1 MRFNVIGWNFKKTP
15 IEVRERL
22 ALTRVQ
28 QIELANRLKESFKL
42 GGIVILSTCNRTEFF
57 LANAEQQLD
66 QIIEMLQKYWNIPDL
81 RESIYILQNL
91 DASRHLFR
99 VASSLDSMVLGEPQ
113 ILGQLK
119 DTFHSFSEAEL
130 TGFDSFAAASEAV
143 SYLAEDTAFD
153 AHERH
158 LAEQAELRR
167 RFKSKVHTREKSFDA
182 PAAGETMQNGLAQHP
197 WLANQRFD
205 GIDPNL
211 NPEPPLNSEARREF
225 DNAKRE
231 QEMEKQLRLGNMPA
245 FSSSPKPKPS

>member
-1 MRFNVIGWNFKKTP
+1 MSQAILNKQLKKRIIAAGCRLRALTQLQQEGVTAKSIRELNDCSLGRLKAAGVSVIQLYHAGFDVDELLQAN
-15 IEVRERL
+15 ISLADLRL
-22 ALTRVQ
+22 AGISARTLKSRGFSKSQ
-28 QIELANRLKESFKL
+28 LLAA
-42 GGIVILSTCNRTEFF
+42 G
-57 LANAEQQLD
+57 
-66 QIIEMLQKYWNIPDL
+66 
-81 RESIYILQNL
+81 
-91 DASRHLFR
+91 
-99 VASSLDSMVLGEPQ
+99 
-113 ILGQLK
+113 
-119 DTFHSFSEAEL
+119 FSEAEL